1 MLRTL
6 ENLVNRGLPRSVRA
20 RELCAELAGCSL
32 AIEIRDIARLRV
44 ASNGLQLTVTR
55 DQEPADAT
63 VSGGPLGVLAL
74 AADSPEPVLARGGVA
89 IGGDAELAQ
98 KFRELARPLK
108 PDPEGEL
115 ALLVRDGPAHH
126 LGGPAPLAPRFGR
139 GPASTPL
146 Q

>member
-1 MLRTL
+1 MLRPLETL
-6 ENLVNRGLPRSVRA
+6 VTRGLPRWVRA

-44 ASNGLQLTVTR
+44 ASNELQLAVTR

-89 IGGDAELAQ
+89 VGGEAGVAP
-98 KFRELARPLK
+98 KFRELARLLK
-108 PDPEGEL
+108 PHPAGEPSL
-115 ALLVRDGPAHH
+115 
-126 LGGPAPLAPRFGR
+126 
-139 GPASTPL
+139 
-146 Q
+146 